1 MYLPKNRP
9 LIKLVI
15 AFISGISF
23 LSMVSC
29 QSPLTRLLSTPEA
42 NSDVVS
48 TVTPTAV
55 ATKPP
60 NTAADTITTLPQP
73 DVITL
78 TLWTIERFSYQ
89 DELFSQQLANFE
101 QNNPNI
107 KVNVLLKRTSGQ
119 ASALNFLRVAQPVAP
134 SILPD
139 VVVLSTSDLPQAWR
153 NKLIQP
159 LDGLLDRTI
168 VQDLLPAALKLGTV
182 DDNLAGVPFELDT
195 LHMVYNAGKVI
206 TTPVLWNDVIDNVSS
221 YQFPAGGQNGLLNDS
236 LLVQYLSAGAELTD
250 DQGNPIIDEPAL
262 LALLNYYQ
270 DLLNNGIITPKILN
284 ASSPEDLWDGYLA
297 GLVAM
302 VHINAHQ
309 YLSDRR
315 LLTNAR
321 VAPIPSQN
329 GEVTTVG
336 RGLAFVLVAGD
347 PIRQNAALKLIE
359 NFMQTETNAAWAVR
373 SATIPTRQ
381 TSFDLVAEEDLYWAF
396 LGDYL
401 QFTQPP
407 PSFAGYDQLSRIL
420 LIAIQQVIKGET
432 TPDEAVKM
440 AVQDLN

>member
-1 MYLPKNRP
+1 MYLSENRS

-15 AFISGISF
+15 ATISGLGF
-23 LSMVSC
+23 LLMASC
-29 QSPLTRLLSTPEA
+29 QSPLTRFFSTPEA
-42 NSDVVS
+42 NNDPVS
-48 TVTPTAV
+48 IVTPTAV
-55 ATKPP
+55 ASKPP

-89 DELFSQQLANFE
+89 DELFGQQLANFE

-134 SILPD
+134 AVLPD

-159 LDGLLDRTI
+159 LDGILDRTI

-206 TTPVLWNDVIDNVSS
+206 TTPILWDDVLDNVSS

-250 DQGNPIIDEPAL
+250 DQGDPIIDEPAL

-270 DLLNNGIITPKILN
+270 DLLDNGIITPKILDVSN
-284 ASSPEDLWDGYLA
+284 PEDLWDGYLA

-309 YLSDRR
+309 YLSDQR
-315 LLTNAR
+315 LLTNVR
-321 VAPIPSQN
+321 VAPIPSQD
-329 GEVTTVG
+329 GEVITIG
-336 RGLAFVLVAGD
+336 RGLAFVLVTGD
-347 PIRQNAALKLIE
+347 PLRQSAALKLIE
-359 NFMQTETNAAWAVR
+359 SFMQTETNAAWAVR
-373 SATIPTRQ
+373 SATIPTRH
-381 TSFDLVAEEDLYWAF
+381 TAFDLVVEEDPYWTF

-401 QFTQPP
+401 QFVQPP

-420 LIAIQQVIKGET
+420 LIAIQQVIKGEI

>member
-1 MYLPKNRP
+1 MYSSKNIS
-9 LIKLVI
+9 LVKLVI
-15 AFISGISF
+15 AIISGVSF
-23 LSMVSC
+23 LWVASC
-29 QSPLTRLLSTPEA
+29 QSPLARLFSTPEA
-42 NSDVVS
+42 NSDAIS
-48 TVTPTAV
+48 TVTPTEV
-55 ATKPP
+55 TSKPP

-89 DELFSQQLANFE
+89 DELFGQQLTDFE

-134 SILPD
+134 AVLPD

-153 NKLIQP
+153 SKLIQP
-159 LDGLLDRTI
+159 LDGILDRTI
-168 VQDLLPAALKLGTV
+168 VRDLLPAALKLGTV
-182 DDNLAGVPFELDT
+182 DDNLAGIPFELDT
-195 LHMVYNAGKVI
+195 LHMAYNAGKVI
-206 TTPVLWNDVIDNVSS
+206 TTPVLWDSVLDNVSS

-250 DQGNPIIDEPAL
+250 DQGDPIIDEPAL

-270 DLLNNGIITPKILN
+270 DLLDNDIITPQILD
-284 ASSPEDLWDGYLA
+284 ASNPEDLWDGYLA

-302 VHINAHQ
+302 VHVNAHQ
-309 YLSDRR
+309 YLSDQR

-321 VAPIPSQN
+321 VASIPSQN
-329 GEVTTVG
+329 GEVISIG
-336 RGLAFVLVAGD
+336 RGLAFVLVTGD
-347 PIRQNAALKLIE
+347 PIRQSAALKLIE
-359 NFMQTETNAAWAVR
+359 SFMQTESNAAWAAR
-373 SATIPTRQ
+373 SATIPTRH
-381 TSFDLVAEEDLYWAF
+381 TAFDLVAEDDLYWTF

-401 QFTQPP
+401 PFVQPP